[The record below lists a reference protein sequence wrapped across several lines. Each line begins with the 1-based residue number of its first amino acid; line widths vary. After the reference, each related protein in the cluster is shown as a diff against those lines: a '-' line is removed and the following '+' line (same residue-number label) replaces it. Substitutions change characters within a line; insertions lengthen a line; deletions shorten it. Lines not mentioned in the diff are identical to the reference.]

1 MALVPEDRKTEG
13 LLLPMAVRD
22 NLSLAAL
29 ASWPS
34 WGSWTAPPRTGRST
48 R

>member
-29 ASWPS
+29 SQLGRL
-34 WGSWTAPPRTGRST
+34 GSWTAPPRIGR
-48 R
+48 